1 MPRLSLSKAALH
13 KEGAQLKRFKQ
24 YLPSLDLKRQ
34 QLVVERTKA
43 MVELNNTQDQIDSSY
58 ALVKEQLPMLSSKH
72 IDMESLVTIREVD
85 ISEENVVGV
94 KLPYLKQVKIQS
106 KPYSLLSKPHWVDL
120 LVVLLKEMLELKVK
134 LEVDQQRVEILQ
146 QAVKKVTQRVNPFD
160 KVLIP
165 RAQQN
170 IRKIRIFLSDTERAA
185 VVRAKITKNKRLNL
199 EKSVARG

>member
-1 MPRLSLSKAALH
+1 MKKVSRLSFSKAALH

-34 QLVVERTKA
+34 QLVVERAKA
-43 MVELNNTQDQIDSSY
+43 LTQLSDTQNQIERCY
-58 ALVKEQLPMLSSKH
+58 ALVKERLPMLSSEH
-72 IDMESLVTIREVD
+72 IDMNSLVTVKVVD
-85 ISEENVVGV
+85 MSEENLVGV
-94 KLPYLKQVKIQS
+94 KLPYLKQIEIQS

-120 LVVLLKEMLELKVK
+120 LVILLKEMLEFKVRLKV
-134 LEVDQQRVEILQ
+134 DQKRVEILQ
-146 QAVKKVTQRVNPFD
+146 QAVKKVTQRVNLFD

-185 VVRAKITKNKRLNL
+185 VVRAKITKRKRLK
-199 EKSVARG
+199 EAF

>member
-1 MPRLSLSKAALH
+1 MAKLSFSKAALH
-13 KEGAQLKRFKQ
+13 KEGAQLKLYKQ

-43 MVELNNTQDQIDSSY
+43 MAQLTDTQQKIDRCY
-58 ALVKEQLPMLSSKH
+58 ALVEEQLPMLSSEH
-72 IDMESLVTIREVD
+72 IDLKELVTIKQVD

-94 KLPYLKQVKIQS
+94 KLPYVKRVDVQL

-120 LVVLLKEMLELKVK
+120 LVIQLKEMMELQIR
-134 LEVDQQRVEILQ
+134 LQVDQKRVEILQ
-146 QAVKKVTQRVNPFD
+146 QAVKKVTQRVNLFD

-165 RAQQN
+165 KAQEN

-185 VVRAKITKNKRLNL
+185 VVRAKITKQNRLKESL
-199 EKSVARG
+199 

>member
-146 QAVKKVTQRVNPFD
+146 QAVKKVTQRVNLFD